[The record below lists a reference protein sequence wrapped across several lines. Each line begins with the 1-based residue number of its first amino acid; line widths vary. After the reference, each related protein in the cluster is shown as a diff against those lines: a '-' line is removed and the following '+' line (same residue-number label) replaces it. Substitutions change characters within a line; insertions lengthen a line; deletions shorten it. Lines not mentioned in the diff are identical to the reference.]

1 MKRKKWN
8 YRLYKAEKVRQD
20 ENEVMNVKEKFM
32 RFMQG
37 RYGVYGPDLLNRF
50 LMGMAMALM
59 ILSLFVRRMW
69 FIGRHSLCWHM
80 PISGC
85 FPKII
90 PNGMRRT
97 RLL

>member
-50 LMGMAMALM
+50 LM
-59 ILSLFVRRMW
+59 
-69 FIGRHSLCWHM
+69 
-80 PISGC
+80 
-85 FPKII
+85 
-90 PNGMRRT
+90 
-97 RLL
+97 

>member
-1 MKRKKWN
+1 
-8 YRLYKAEKVRQD
+8 
-20 ENEVMNVKEKFM
+20 
-32 RFMQG
+32 MQG

-59 ILSLFVRRMW
+59 ILSLFVRRDVVYWTAFALLAYAYFRM
-69 FIGRHSLCWHM
+69 
-80 PISGC
+80 